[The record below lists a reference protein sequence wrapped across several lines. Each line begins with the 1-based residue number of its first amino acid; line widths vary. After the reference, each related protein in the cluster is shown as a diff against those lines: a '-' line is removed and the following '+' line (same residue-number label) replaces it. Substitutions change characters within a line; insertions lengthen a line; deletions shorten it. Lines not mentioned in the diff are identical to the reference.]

1 MNLDDLQKICDAAT
15 EGPWTHHR
23 QQHCPQINCHEI
35 ELRTCHGGALYR
47 STSYGLMEV
56 DGEFI
61 CAART
66 EMPKL
71 IKRVKNLEA
80 FVDFILRQERTRG
93 YPTGLEWSSIVAVA
107 NHEKLKLID
116 AILEGEK

>member
-1 MNLDDLQKICDAAT
+1 MTLDELQKLCDAAT
-15 EGPWTHHR
+15 PGPWTHHR

-35 ELRTCHGGALYR
+35 ELRTRHGGALYR

-61 CAART
+61 SAART

-71 IKRVKNLEA
+71 IKRVHDLRHLLKRASNFIDPDAGRQPAQDVLDEINTTLEE
-80 FVDFILRQERTRG
+80 QE
-93 YPTGLEWSSIVAVA
+93 
-107 NHEKLKLID
+107 
-116 AILEGEK
+116 

>member
-1 MNLDDLQKICDAAT
+1 MNLDDLQKLCDAAT

-66 EMPKL
+66 EIPKL
-71 IKRVKNLEA
+71 IKAIKLAKMR
-80 FVDFILRQERTRG
+80 FVGMELDTF
-93 YPTGLEWSSIVAVA
+93 A
-107 NHEKLKLID
+107 HEID
-116 AILEGEK
+116 AVLEEKIWTKGIG